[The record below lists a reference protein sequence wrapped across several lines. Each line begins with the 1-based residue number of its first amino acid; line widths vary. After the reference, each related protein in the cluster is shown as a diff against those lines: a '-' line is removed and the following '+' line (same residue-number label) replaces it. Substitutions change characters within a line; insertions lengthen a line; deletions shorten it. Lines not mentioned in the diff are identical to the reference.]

1 MERLQKVIAASG
13 YTSRRKAEELI
24 LNGKVTVNGKK
35 VYELG
40 TKVDTKDEIKIDG
53 NVISRED
60 KEYYLLYKPRGVITS
75 TSDDKARKT
84 VTDLINTKKRIYPV
98 GRLDYDT
105 TGVLLLTND
114 GELSN
119 ILMHPSREVTKEY
132 YAKVKGFFKKEDAVK
147 LSSGVILNGKKT
159 KKAVF
164 KLDRYDKRNDVSY
177 VKVVITEG
185 RNHQVKDMFKLFNYD
200 VVKLKR
206 EKYAFLDLTGLRSGE
221 YRPLSLKEVKRLYE
235 YGTSNNK

>member
-1 MERLQKVIAASG
+1 MKRLQKYISECGIA
-13 YTSRRKAEELI
+13 SRRKAEELI
-24 LNGKVTVNGKK
+24 TSGKVSVNGE
-35 VYELG
+35 VITTLG
-40 TKVDTKDEIKIDG
+40 TKINETDVVMVNNKLIK
-53 NVISRED
+53 ED
-60 KEYYLLYKPRGVITS
+60 LKEYYLLYKPREVIS
-75 TSDDKARKT
+75 SVKDDKNRKT
-84 VTDLINTKKRIYPV
+84 VCDLIKTKTRIFPV

-105 TGVLLLTND
+105 TGIILLTND

-132 YAKVKGFFKKEDAVK
+132 YAKVKSFFKKEDAVK

-164 KLDRYDKRNDVSY
+164 KLDRYDKKNDVSY

-206 EKYAFLDLTGLRSGE
+206 EKYAFLDLTGLKSGE
-221 YRPLSLKEVKRLYE
+221 YRSLSLKEVKRLY
-235 YGTSNNK
+235 GLK

>member
-1 MERLQKVIAASG
+1 MKRLQKYISECGIA
-13 YTSRRKAEELI
+13 SRRKAEELI
-24 LNGKVTVNGKK
+24 TSGKVSVNGE
-35 VYELG
+35 VVTTLG
-40 TKVDTKDEIKIDG
+40 TKINETDVVMVNNKLIK
-53 NVISRED
+53 ED
-60 KEYYLLYKPRGVITS
+60 LKEYYLLYKPREVIS
-75 TSDDKARKT
+75 SVKDDKNRKT
-84 VTDLINTKKRIYPV
+84 VCDLIKTKTRIFPV

-105 TGVLLLTND
+105 TGIILLTND

-132 YAKVKGFFKKEDAVK
+132 YAKVKGFLKKEDAVK

-206 EKYAFLDLTGLRSGE
+206 EKYAFLDLTGLKSGE
-221 YRPLSLKEVKRLYE
+221 YRPLSLKEVKRLY
-235 YGTSNNK
+235 GLK